1 LPRAALLD
9 TLRFIGRSLLPRLK
23 NKMDRAQ
30 EASGVIVLGRH
41 RPLSHDAWNELAV
54 RAAIEEI
61 ATDAIAQF
69 DPDTF
74 WPGHPNDDGV
84 GDGNPSFYYGAA
96 GVIWALDYLH
106 RIGAVGV
113 TKDFRPV
120 LPKLLERTIA
130 NFEGRSAEYA
140 KADYAKHGSLMVGDM
155 GAALLAMRLAPTSDM
170 ADLVHRR
177 AEANTGLPI
186 RELMWGMP
194 GSMLAAVHM
203 AGMTGE
209 TRWRGLFETQAA
221 RLLGALEDTPQGQL
235 WTQDLYGEN
244 DRWLGPVHGF
254 AGNAIPL
261 LHGWDWLTPA
271 QQAQVAEF
279 VPATLAANAWQSE
292 IGTNWAARSKRAKP
306 PVYCQH
312 CHGAPGMVT
321 TFADAP
327 FATPEFDDLLLD
339 AGRFSWAAGPLAKGS
354 NLCHGTGGNGY
365 AFLKLYRR
373 TNDPV
378 WLDRARQFAMTAI
391 VQYRGAQ
398 MAVGRGRYSLWTGD
412 VGLAIYLWD
421 CITREPRFPT
431 IDVF

>member
-1 LPRAALLD
+1 
-9 TLRFIGRSLLPRLK
+9 
-23 NKMDRAQ
+23 M
-30 EASGVIVLGRH
+30 IVLSRH
-41 RPLSHDAWNELAV
+41 RPLTHDAWNELAV
-54 RAAIEEI
+54 RTTIEEI
-61 ATDAIAQF
+61 AADAIAHF

-74 WPGHPNDDGV
+74 WPGHPSGEREEDG
-84 GDGNPSFYYGAA
+84 DPSFYKGAA

-106 RIGAVGV
+106 RVGAVSV
-113 TKDFRPV
+113 AKDFRPAM
-120 LPKLLERTIA
+120 PKLMERTIA
-130 NFEGRSAEYA
+130 DFKISFPT
-140 KADYAKHGSLMVGDM
+140 DYEKHGSLLRGDM
-155 GAALLAMRLAPTSDM
+155 GAALLAMRLAPTSSV
-170 ADLVHRR
+170 ADLVHAR
-177 AEANTGLPI
+177 AEANMGLPI

-194 GSMLAAVHM
+194 GSMVAGIHM
-203 AGMTGE
+203 AEMTGE
-209 TRWRGLFETQAA
+209 SRWRGLFEMQAA
-221 RLLGALEDTPQGQL
+221 RLLAALEDTPQGPL

-254 AGNAIPL
+254 AGNVIPL
-261 LHGWDWLTPA
+261 LRGWSWLTPP

-279 VPATLAANAWQSE
+279 VPKTLAANAWRSE
-292 IGTNWAARSKRAKP
+292 IGATWAARSKRARP

-327 FATPEFDDLLLD
+327 FSTPEFDALLVD

-373 TNDPV
+373 TNDPI

-391 VQYRGAQ
+391 VQYRGSQAV
-398 MAVGRGRYSLWTGD
+398 VGRGRYSLWTGD

-421 CITREPRFPT
+421 CITGQPRFPT